1 MRDNE
6 LNEQL
11 KELVKGDMLLVF
23 SVDGTETAVYEAI
36 RRGARFADLLRRESS
51 TTGAAPTRTG
61 WTWSSSSRVQ
71 RLSRT
76 QTRDWA
82 PSHPASVV
90 NG

>member
-36 RRGARFADLLRRESS
+36 RRGARFADLLRRLDSS
-51 TTGAAPTRTG
+51 GG
-61 WTWSSSSRVQ
+61 WTS
-71 RLSRT
+71 
-76 QTRDWA
+76 
-82 PSHPASVV
+82 
-90 NG
+90 